1 MDRGRASLEVPGEG
15 NLISPKSPLERTIR
29 APQARPITGGGAPGV
44 TPTLGAISPHPPP
57 ERPPTSIFRKNAH
70 SALERVFVRKQ
81 PKHGRR
87 YYKRGGLRRRASRPR
102 RVHRVGHIGRP
113 SLPLGPLAGYRH
125 RRRACPEHL
134 GSHARP
140 AADRGCG
147 VPARR
152 DARIIASSGFGSSA
166 ASSPPASPTAA
177 VASALARS
185 RTRYPQRR
193 LGGGR
198 SVRASPQKDLFRGF
212 AQAGSAGVRGSLADG
227 QDHRSR
233 EIRGQSL
240 AATRVPCEPRDAASG
255 DASPKGSACRQLSVL
270 ASRFEGR
277 RRGFCGGPVPRD
289 ARQRPDGGRR
299 GARSLPCGEALAP
312 RAAGRHIAP
321 RGGVNPLCARP
332 PKGGVANEGNSGVSP
347 RLCSRVHPPAW
358 RGPSAPPASEV

>member
-57 ERPPTSIFRKNAH
+57 ERPPSRIFRKNAH

-212 AQAGSAGVRGSLADG
+212 AQQALLVSVDRWPMAKITD
-227 QDHRSR
+227 R
-233 EIRGQSL
+233 E
-240 AATRVPCEPRDAASG
+240 
-255 DASPKGSACRQLSVL
+255 
-270 ASRFEGR
+270 RFEVSPSPLPGFLVNRVMR
-277 RRGFCGGPVPRD
+277 RVGTPHPRGPHAVSCPC
-289 ARQRPDGGRR
+289 
-299 GARSLPCGEALAP
+299 SLPGS
-312 RAAGRHIAP
+312 
-321 RGGVNPLCARP
+321 RGGVGASAADRSRGTLGRGQMVVAEGPARFPAGRRSPPARP
-332 PKGGVANEGNSGVSP
+332 GDTSP
-347 RLCSRVHPPAW
+347 LAAV
-358 RGPSAPPASEV
+358 